1 MSTETGTDMGMG
13 MGMGMG
19 TRMDTGTRM
28 GTAADQGTS
37 TSASTSTGT
46 AGGRSAGAGS
56 SITLGEVEIIRV
68 VEWEGAFG
76 PARRIVPEAG
86 IETWQADEELLAPH
100 FWEPEGDQWIGALQT
115 WVLRS
120 GGRTVLVDT
129 NVGNGRER
137 PSMPMFHHRN
147 TDFLGQLAAAGVRP
161 EDVDVVVNT
170 HLHADHVG
178 WNTVGQGPGTWVPA
192 FPNATY
198 LMPAADHAHFDPANG
213 RALRPDDV
221 ALFED
226 SVAPVVAAG
235 QAVLWEGE
243 HRIDENLVL
252 EAAPGHT
259 PGSSVLRLASRG
271 ERAVFVGDLLH
282 SPVQIAHPSH
292 NSCFCEDGAGAA
304 ATRHRILGR
313 AADERELVVPA
324 HFGGPGA
331 FEVRRE
337 AGTFAVRNWAAYG
350 V

>member
-1 MSTETGTDMGMG
+1 M
-13 MGMGMG
+13 
-19 TRMDTGTRM
+19 
-28 GTAADQGTS
+28 Q
-37 TSASTSTGT
+37 
-46 AGGRSAGAGS
+46 

-76 PARRIVPEAG
+76 PARRIVPDTG
-86 IETWQADEELLAPH
+86 IEVWKANEDLLGPD
-100 FWEPEGDQWIGALQT
+100 FWEQDSDTWRGALQT

-129 NVGNGRER
+129 GVGNGRER
-137 PSMPMFHHRN
+137 PSTPMFHHRN
-147 TDFLGQLAAAGVRP
+147 TDFLGQLAQAGVRP

-170 HLHADHVG
+170 HLHADHIG
-178 WNTVGQGPGTWVPA
+178 WNTVGRGSGEWVPA

-198 LMPAADHAHFDPANG
+198 LMPAADHAHLDPAGG
-213 RALRPDDV
+213 RSLRVDDV

-226 SVAPVVAAG
+226 SVVPVVRAG

-243 HRIDENLVL
+243 HRIDDNLVL

-259 PGSSVLRLASRG
+259 PGSSVLRLASGG

-282 SPVQIAHPSH
+282 SPVQIAEPSC
-292 NSCFCEDGAGAA
+292 NSCFCEDAAGAA

-337 AGTFAVRNWAAYG
+337 ASRFAVRNWASYSA
-350 V
+350 